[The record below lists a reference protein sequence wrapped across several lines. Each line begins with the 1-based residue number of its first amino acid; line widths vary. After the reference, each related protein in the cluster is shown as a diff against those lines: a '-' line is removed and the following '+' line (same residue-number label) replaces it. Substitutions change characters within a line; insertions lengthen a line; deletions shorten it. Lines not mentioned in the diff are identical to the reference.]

1 MGTESI
7 TKFNEYNERL
17 NKYNAIKKLYTD
29 PILHRKLMTFE
40 TEHFNI
46 LLEEAIEAYI
56 NAFIS
61 HYPPLFFIEEQKLI
75 QLEEYIERVQ
85 GE

>member
-46 LLEEAIEAYI
+46 LSEDDMKEMEISLRKDKIKKFYI
-56 NAFIS
+56 
-61 HYPPLFFIEEQKLI
+61 K
-75 QLEEYIERVQ
+75 
-85 GE
+85 

>member
-1 MGTESI
+1 
-7 TKFNEYNERL
+7 
-17 NKYNAIKKLYTD
+17 
-29 PILHRKLMTFE
+29 MTFE